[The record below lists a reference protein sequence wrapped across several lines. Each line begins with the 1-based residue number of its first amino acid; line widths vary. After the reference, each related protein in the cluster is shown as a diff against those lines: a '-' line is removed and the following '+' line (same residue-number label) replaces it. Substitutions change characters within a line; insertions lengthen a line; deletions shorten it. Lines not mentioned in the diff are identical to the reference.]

1 MNKITLIGNLTRDP
15 ELSQLP
21 SGVSVCKFGIAV
33 NRNFTN
39 ANGERETDFFNITAW
54 RGLGENCAKYLAKG
68 RKVCVVGNV
77 QIRNY
82 EDKDGNK
89 RTAVDVVAEDIEF
102 LSARS
107 DDADAGAPRVQQA
120 AAPRAKK
127 QVSELTPVENE
138 DLPL

>member
-107 DDADAGAPRVQQA
+107 DDADAGAPRAQQT

-138 DLPL
+138 DLPF

>member
-138 DLPL
+138 DLPF

>member
-68 RKVCVVGNV
+68 RKVCVVGDV

-138 DLPL
+138 DLPF